1 MVLACLSRAGFIT
14 ELMINFIESDEML
27 NRSYLCLSVVMM
39 ERVICDVPSYPWLRY
54 PYRISIRIYC
64 VLRFWELRYCH
75 SLSCTWLP
83 CTVLIPRPMDTAGLW
98 FPLPSSYYINTTPYF
113 ISVLI
118 WYTNLWNWFVF
129 ALYYTNLRILVA
141 DHKLFWR

>member
-1 MVLACLSRAGFIT
+1 MVLVCLSRTGFMT

-98 FPLPSSYYINTTPYF
+98 FPLPSLYTTPS
-113 ISVLI
+113 ISPRSSDYSSILYLYWYDILICETGLYLLYIILI
-118 WYTNLWNWFVF
+118 WEY
-129 ALYYTNLRILVA
+129 
-141 DHKLFWR
+141 